1 MSTNNVVS
9 ELPAQTDGG
18 AMDRE
23 RLSSCVRDVFLN
35 TPLQQDT
42 DARMQEPTPWKC
54 GNIQLPKFIG
64 YEDRQSPT
72 DFLDK
77 FENFC
82 LVTGVPDSKRV
93 RQVLP
98 AALEGTAKLWWRF
111 AGGFEDWETFVKE
124 FHAEFASVD
133 YKHRLKEEL
142 DRRTQHPQ
150 ENLHH
155 FIHVIAEFYDRI
167 GETVSDEEK
176 VRRVRRQMH
185 PNFQDLC
192 EGLTFANLRE
202 FAKEAGGVMERA
214 WHRLKYVPPPPRM
227 DQVAKDLAFG
237 ELHPTVPNQCPPSML
252 AAVSAGVAPQPW
264 WPLHPAAVQS
274 SYCKDQIS
282 NKRRM
287 STEAATAISAAPAS
301 HSDSGD
307 DLMSDFVVLSK
318 SPQEESLLV
327 VENPALAQLQL
338 SLPSGDISLDEAEQ
352 CVRDL
357 LRENRELKDVLVQNS
372 QKLREQYETFVDW
385 KEQLSRA
392 HEQHRQALERL
403 QGEKEALA
411 AQAARLGQRLKESEE
426 RSEALGRDLAEQTAG
441 LKQQLKEAEQRC
453 TQLQEKVRAQ
463 EELLARERRG
473 SEPESPTPSQRS
485 QEFLVSC
492 EPVPGLVPNAGSQM
506 SVSDVLVQ
514 LHQEQTKTAHQSEQ
528 IRYLSQELLKLNQH
542 VKESSEQTTRLKEK
556 LSQVEARKAEVA
568 YHETARLAQLEAAL
582 LEKDAVVRA
591 LQEQSVQRASEV
603 DELRQ
608 ALLKAEQ
615 RHEKAKTDYAELLR
629 TWQEF
634 ESSNESG
641 EHTFVQV
648 EARPGALRRQL
659 EEARKEVQ
667 DKLVAL
673 AERERQLTG
682 LRDERTR
689 LRQELE
695 LMPPLQAQVDLFRT
709 DYMAEKEARVGLE
722 SRVREQQRT
731 IRELQERLTGLELA
745 EQRTSR

>member
-1 MSTNNVVS
+1 
-9 ELPAQTDGG
+9 
-18 AMDRE
+18 
-23 RLSSCVRDVFLN
+23 
-35 TPLQQDT
+35 
-42 DARMQEPTPWKC
+42 
-54 GNIQLPKFIG
+54 
-64 YEDRQSPT
+64 
-72 DFLDK
+72 
-77 FENFC
+77 
-82 LVTGVPDSKRV
+82 
-93 RQVLP
+93 
-98 AALEGTAKLWWRF
+98 
-111 AGGFEDWETFVKE
+111 
-124 FHAEFASVD
+124 
-133 YKHRLKEEL
+133 
-142 DRRTQHPQ
+142 
-150 ENLHH
+150 
-155 FIHVIAEFYDRI
+155 
-167 GETVSDEEK
+167 
-176 VRRVRRQMH
+176 
-185 PNFQDLC
+185 
-192 EGLTFANLRE
+192 
-202 FAKEAGGVMERA
+202 
-214 WHRLKYVPPPPRM
+214 
-227 DQVAKDLAFG
+227 
-237 ELHPTVPNQCPPSML
+237 
-252 AAVSAGVAPQPW
+252 
-264 WPLHPAAVQS
+264 
-274 SYCKDQIS
+274 
-282 NKRRM
+282 M
-287 STEAATAISAAPAS
+287 STEAATAVSVAPAS

-385 KEQLSRA
+385 KQQLSRA

-403 QGEKEALA
+403 QGEKEALV
-411 AQAARLGQRLKESEE
+411 AQADGLRQRVEESEE
-426 RSEALGRDLAEQTAG
+426 RSKALGRDLGEQTAG
-441 LKQQLKEAEQRC
+441 LKLRLAEAEQRC
-453 TQLQEKVRAQ
+453 AQLQEKVRAQ

-485 QEFLVSC
+485 QELLVSC

-528 IRYLSQELLKLNQH
+528 IRSLSEELLKLNLH
-542 VKESSEQTTRLKEK
+542 VKESSEQMTRLKAK
-556 LSQVEARKAEVA
+556 LSQVEARKVEVA

-591 LQEQSVQRASEV
+591 LQEQSAQRASEV

-634 ESSNESG
+634 ESSGDSG

-648 EARPGALRRQL
+648 EARRGALRRQL

-673 AERERQLTG
+673 AERDRQLTG

-709 DYMAEKEARVGLE
+709 DYVAEKEARVGLE
-722 SRVREQQRT
+722 SKVREQQRT
-731 IRELQERLTGLELA
+731 IRELEERLAGLELA
-745 EQRTSR
+745 QQQPSRAQPAESQASPGHESASLTDSNLRCPLCGASCSTRNAYIRHVQSCADSDAGFR